1 MSDVEPLLAFYEV
14 QLEQLRTENE
24 QLRRSAQAFGEL
36 AERLN
41 RALLI
46 ASALQP
52 ASSQPSGY
60 SPPPPPPPSHPA
72 SAALQSP
79 PLSPVKAA
87 GIQPALASDAL
98 PAALV

>member
-1 MSDVEPLLAFYEV
+1 MSDVEKLLALYEA
-14 QLEQLRTENE
+14 QLEQLRAENE
-24 QLRRSAQAFGEL
+24 QLRQSAQAFGEL

-52 ASSQPSGY
+52 ATSQQGGY

-72 SAALQSP
+72 SPALQSP
-79 PLSPVKAA
+79 PLSPLKTA
-87 GIQPALASDAL
+87 GIQPALASEVL
-98 PAALV
+98 PAALA